1 MRGNNE
7 ERGGGK
13 DFERTTHARTHA
25 HTQRATP
32 PGERVQ
38 RKANPP
44 PAPTLSSHIIP
55 HQAASL

>member
-1 MRGNNE
+1 MRKEGE
-7 ERGGGK
+7 GRILKEP
-13 DFERTTHARTHA
+13 HA
-25 HTQRATP
+25 HTQRATV